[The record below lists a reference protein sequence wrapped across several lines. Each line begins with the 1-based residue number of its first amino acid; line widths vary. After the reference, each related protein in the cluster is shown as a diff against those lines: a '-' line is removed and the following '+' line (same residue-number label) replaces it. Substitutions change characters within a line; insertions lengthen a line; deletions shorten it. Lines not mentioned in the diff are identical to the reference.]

1 MRSQDVAA
9 NIASVFRQT
18 RRRAVECTYPFGL
31 DRRELLKS
39 MIAAPLLAQ
48 GPSPAAIASAEAQR
62 QAAGKTAG
70 MTFKAL
76 VRHGNELTTER

>member
-1 MRSQDVAA
+1 
-9 NIASVFRQT
+9 
-18 RRRAVECTYPFGL
+18 VECTYPFGL